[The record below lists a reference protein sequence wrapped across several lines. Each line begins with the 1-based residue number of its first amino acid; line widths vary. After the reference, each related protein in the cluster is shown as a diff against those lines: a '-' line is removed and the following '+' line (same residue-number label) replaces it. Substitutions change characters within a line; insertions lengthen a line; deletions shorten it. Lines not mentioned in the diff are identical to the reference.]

1 LINFWVKLQMEA
13 TQVKL
18 TSLQLNLWAWPNK
31 EIQSL
36 KQVDQIKMTEV
47 SNLDKMKPWTKELQ
61 ITLESKVLSVSM
73 KKHSQS
79 RRQVWAGKNL
89 RISQS
94 SKFCSHLRKE
104 FFIIN
109 LWITLKRKSMSLSS
123 TSRRK
128 IRKWKDL
135 LIWLVQNWLQFFKSL
150 NKKCS
155 TCLKESLF

>member
-1 LINFWVKLQMEA
+1 MEA

-47 SNLDKMKPWTKELQ
+47 SNLGKMKPWTKELQ

-89 RISQS
+89 RI
-94 SKFCSHLRKE
+94 
-104 FFIIN
+104 
-109 LWITLKRKSMSLSS
+109 
-123 TSRRK
+123 
-128 IRKWKDL
+128 
-135 LIWLVQNWLQFFKSL
+135 
-150 NKKCS
+150 
-155 TCLKESLF
+155 